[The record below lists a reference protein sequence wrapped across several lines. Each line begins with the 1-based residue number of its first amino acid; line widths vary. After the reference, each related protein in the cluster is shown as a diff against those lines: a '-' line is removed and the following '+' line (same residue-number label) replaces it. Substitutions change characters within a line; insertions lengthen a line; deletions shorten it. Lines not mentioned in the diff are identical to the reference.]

1 MKNSKIIIGI
11 VVLVVFAIGS
21 FVALTRKSPVDD
33 SASSIPENVNK
44 VVANVPVDGT
54 AKTYTMSDVSKHNN
68 QNDCWTTVNGKVY
81 EVTKWISEHP
91 GGAKAIIS
99 MCGIDGSALF
109 NDQYGGERRPANEL
123 ANFVIG
129 DLVK

>member
-68 QNDCWTTVNGKVY
+68 QNGLLDN
-81 EVTKWISEHP
+81 S
-91 GGAKAIIS
+91 
-99 MCGIDGSALF
+99 
-109 NDQYGGERRPANEL
+109 
-123 ANFVIG
+123 
-129 DLVK
+129 

>member
-109 NDQYGGERRPANEL
+109 NDQHGGERRPANEL

>member
-11 VVLVVFAIGS
+11 IVLVVFAIGS

-33 SASSIPENVNK
+33 SASSIPENTNK

-54 AKTYTMSDVSKHNN
+54 VKSYTMADVSKHNN
-68 QNDCWTTVNGKVY
+68 QNDCWTAVNDKVY

-99 MCGIDGSALF
+99 MCGIDGSAPF
-109 NDQYGGERRPANEL
+109 NDQHGGEKRPANEL
-123 ANFVIG
+123 AGFLIG
-129 DLVK
+129 DLIK

>member
-11 VVLVVFAIGS
+11 ILLVVFAIGS
-21 FVALTRKSPVDD
+21 FVALTRKSPVED
-33 SASSIPENVNK
+33 SVSTIPENTNK

-54 AKTYTMSDVSKHNN
+54 VKSYTMADVSKHNN

-99 MCGIDGSALF
+99 LCGTDGSALF
-109 NDQYGGERRPANEL
+109 NDQHGGEKRPANEL
-123 ANFVIG
+123 ASFVIG
-129 DLVK
+129 DLIK